1 VDKLIIQH
9 GDRVTEHEIGEHPL
23 IIGRDPQCD
32 LFFADKKLSRRHA
45 RFERAGKDLRLVDL
59 DSRNGSWVNE
69 ERVETRLVTAGDSM
83 RLGSLSI
90 SLLTESEPEED
101 STVYLT
107 AETSSSDES
116 RTVMLSSEALSA
128 AALGAPGRDANE
140 AVEDAGSDESPTVM
154 LSSDAALGA
163 AGRDANEVVED
174 AGDATMMLPTT
185 DTLRPPEHEDAS
197 SEPDE
202 PDEPKE
208 EAPTLYRPESDSTV
222 MLESA
227 TLPEEGKTGEVIF
240 RGKVD
245 PSLAV
250 ATRILSPEILRESHD
265 DTGPDGKSGSVNV
278 VSDEPSSAHET
289 RTPGRRVRGSL
300 RFVAL
305 VAAISVL
312 AIAVLSLPLMRTLG
326 GALAAESSHR
336 ARALVYLLAATNVAA
351 LSQRPP
357 GARSLERVID
367 EPGVVAAYILDRS
380 GNVLAPEGG
389 DVSSLPKDALEDA
402 AGLSTPSTRDL
413 VNGDVL
419 IMTPIASDA
428 GPIGLAVLQ
437 FRAPT
442 VTSWSTLILVLG
454 ALLLLMGVGAAVL
467 LARRWTLGPVRD
479 LRDDVLALR
488 EGLPG
493 TLPEERPYS
502 ELTDLARSFNEL
514 LEQRSPPPGDDASS
528 SGLDATV
535 IRER

>member
-1 VDKLIIQH
+1 MDKLIIQH

-83 RLGSLSI
+83 RLGSLNI

-107 AETSSSDES
+107 AETSGSDES

-128 AALGAPGRDANE
+128 
-140 AVEDAGSDESPTVM
+140 
-154 LSSDAALGA
+154 AALGA

-208 EAPTLYRPESDSTV
+208 EAPTLYRPEGDSTV

-240 RGKVD
+240 RGKVE
-245 PSLAV
+245 PSLAA

-289 RTPGRRVRGSL
+289 RTPGRRARGSL

-514 LEQRSPPPGDDASS
+514 LEQRSPPRGDDASS